1 LTAQDVLSRLPQA
14 TSTATTTTAAT
25 SGTVNILSLDSHPDK
40 PYCQVTATTVPTTAT
55 TTAAAGAGEPES
67 AFHVFYKTFNN
78 VKWKGCRLTVQKA
91 QPHFLDRLRQEI
103 HERDALRQPPP
114 PPPQPP
120 LQPPPPHD
128 DSGVVTTTLPPP
140 PPRRRLR
147 IRKKFG
153 EEAYHVDTKPWSVDN
168 WTMFRM
174 ARDKLTKRVE
184 KHQHDQRVRKSTTKR
199 RGEDTTTTRPPPV
212 PQLLYRAVHI
222 RFDKKPTEDRHDDE
236 GNDGDDA
243 PPSLHDDPSSPGAD
257 TASDEET
264 SSSSGGSE
272 PSAGQRHANV
282 VDTPL
287 VPTEYTWSDEA
298 EDNESD
304 KEEEE
309 EDQDGKNLLRPILP
323 SEKRDDP
330 GMDASRDKFINQ
342 IKPQQQQQ
350 KLSSTTKETEYHW
363 SSDEES
369 DDNDDDNNDD
379 SDDEEE
385 EQRERN
391 RPLRQVSQSDEF
403 AAGIGD
409 DDFMEPDDNDDHDDD
424 EMESTTNDDSCV
436 VEESDLANDVLVN
449 LGIFSSMFSQGAG
462 DDTKP
467 IVAKGTV
474 QEDKGKMTTQQQ
486 QPRTGFGQSGMMLR
500 YDPNDA
506 TMHQF
511 EIQEEEP
518 EQNSGNSRREDDAG
532 EVPPD
537 KESEAKSDSVPAQED
552 PGHLYEEKKLENVF
566 REARDTW
573 KGTMDDQETEVKNAG
588 GAFSFGFDLEPVEK
602 NATNLATQDSPPA
615 WPSTE
620 RTSDRAHEPAEDA
633 ATTASEAQKT
643 HMKPKVHERR
653 IQGFC
658 FPDDLLAKY
667 QAAFFVADQRAGNE
681 SEDKE
686 AWTKERLA
694 LTLDWKRKRKHAQTR
709 IQKRMKLR

>member
-1 LTAQDVLSRLPQA
+1 
-14 TSTATTTTAAT
+14 
-25 SGTVNILSLDSHPDK
+25 
-40 PYCQVTATTVPTTAT
+40 
-55 TTAAAGAGEPES
+55 
-67 AFHVFYKTFNN
+67 
-78 VKWKGCRLTVQKA
+78 
-91 QPHFLDRLRQEI
+91 
-103 HERDALRQPPP
+103 
-114 PPPQPP
+114 
-120 LQPPPPHD
+120 
-128 DSGVVTTTLPPP
+128 
-140 PPRRRLR
+140 
-147 IRKKFG
+147 
-153 EEAYHVDTKPWSVDN
+153 
-168 WTMFRM
+168 M
-174 ARDKLTKRVE
+174 
-184 KHQHDQRVRKSTTKR
+184 
-199 RGEDTTTTRPPPV
+199 
-212 PQLLYRAVHI
+212 
-222 RFDKKPTEDRHDDE
+222 
-236 GNDGDDA
+236 
-243 PPSLHDDPSSPGAD
+243 HDDPSSPGAD

-272 PSAGQRHANV
+272 PSVGQRHANV
-282 VDTPL
+282 VVTPL
-287 VPTEYTWSDEA
+287 VPTEYTWSDEE

-309 EDQDGKNLLRPILP
+309 DQDSKNQLRPILP
-323 SEKRDDP
+323 LENRD
-330 GMDASRDKFINQ
+330 DKFINQ
-342 IKPQQQQQ
+342 IKPQQQQ
-350 KLSSTTKETEYHW
+350 KVSSTTKETEYHW

-369 DDNDDDNNDD
+369 DDNDDDND
-379 SDDEEE
+379 SEDEEE

-409 DDFMEPDDNDDHDDD
+409 DDFMEPDNDDHDDD

-449 LGIFSSMFSQGAG
+449 LGIFSSMFSHGAG
-462 DDTKP
+462 EDTKP
-467 IVAKGTV
+467 IVAKGIA
-474 QEDKGKMTTQQQ
+474 QEDKDNMTTQQQ

-518 EQNSGNSRREDDAG
+518 EQHSGNSLREDDAG

-602 NATNLATQDSPPA
+602 NATNLATRDSPPTRL
-615 WPSTE
+615 STE
-620 RTSDRAHEPAEDA
+620 RTSDPAHEPDEDA

-667 QAAFFVADQRAGNE
+667 QAAFFVADQRTGNE